1 MRSHRMRVLVYTL
14 RFIAVVQFI
23 LGIGFLLAPVPMS
36 EVLGLPKAAGW
47 ANWLFGMMAA
57 RFLGF
62 GYGMLVAARDPY
74 THVSWIKAMI
84 FIQVVDWFCTI
95 YYVMQDEV
103 TWLQVNTA
111 SFFPVIFVLL
121 LWATFPRKSDRAHVR
136 SETA

>member
-1 MRSHRMRVLVYTL
+1 MRGRRMQVLVYTL

-23 LGIGFLLAPVPMS
+23 LGFAFLFAPVPMS
-36 EVLGLPKAAGW
+36 EALGLAKTAGW

-74 THVSWIKAMI
+74 THVSWIKAMV

-95 YYVMQDEV
+95 YYVMQGEV

-111 SFFPVIFVLL
+111 SLFPVIFVLL
-121 LWATFPRKSDRAHVR
+121 LWATFPRKQDRTR
-136 SETA
+136 MGSEAT